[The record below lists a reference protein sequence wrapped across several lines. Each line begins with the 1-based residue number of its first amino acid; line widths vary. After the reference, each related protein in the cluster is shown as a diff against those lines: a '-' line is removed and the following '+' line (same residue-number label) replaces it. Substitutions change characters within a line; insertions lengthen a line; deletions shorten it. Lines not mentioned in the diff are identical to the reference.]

1 MKKAILAIAAAATL
15 AVGFSAP
22 AFAGQSGIILAQ
34 GWDDDYYRDAP
45 PPPPP
50 GYRLERRD
58 RDWRPDDGW
67 RRDRHWRDRD
77 RYGDEIISPRRVA
90 RMLERRGY
98 AVGDIDLRRG
108 RYFVRATRPSGRR
121 VILIVDARNG
131 RILDEQRAGGP
142 RRTGLTIEINP

>member
-15 AVGFSAP
+15 AIGISAP
-22 AFAGQSGIILAQ
+22 AFAAGQSNIILAQ

-45 PPPPP
+45 PPPRHYG
-50 GYRLERRD
+50 GYERRD
-58 RDWRPDDGW
+58 RDWR
-67 RRDRHWRDRD
+67 DRD
-77 RYGDEIISPRRVA
+77 RYRDEIMSPRRVA

-108 RYFVRATRPSGRR
+108 RYFVRATRPGGRR
-121 VILIVDARNG
+121 VLLIVDARNG

-142 RRTGLTIEINP
+142 RRSGFSIEINP